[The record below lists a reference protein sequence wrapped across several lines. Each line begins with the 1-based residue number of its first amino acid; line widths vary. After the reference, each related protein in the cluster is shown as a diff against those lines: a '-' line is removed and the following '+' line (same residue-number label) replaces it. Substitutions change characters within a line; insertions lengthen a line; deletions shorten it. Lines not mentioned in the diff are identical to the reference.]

1 MHSNTSQAAVAYA
14 VEWKHRLKNKVSLQ
28 PASVLMVCD
37 GKLDPLDL
45 KETGVCVL
53 GMSHEVATEV
63 KYRKIQ
69 FQKIDLATEIHSIKI

>member
-1 MHSNTSQAAVAYA
+1 
-14 VEWKHRLKNKVSLQ
+14 
-28 PASVLMVCD
+28 MVCD